1 MSSMYRG
8 SRLRSTLNT
17 SYITGL
23 DMCQVCTEAV
33 DCVALHIDQEKTQKR
48 CPGFRAVGINMKIN
62 TSTYIY
68 IYTHFG
74 EVTVD

>member
-68 IYTHFG
+68 IHIL
-74 EVTVD
+74 EK